1 MKVALKSF
9 WCQIPDFNPMAILG
23 FFVLAD
29 ALAWLLYGF
38 YTQDILTSRFFHI
51 ARDRGF
57 GEIVQ
62 YPKFG
67 VMIAVLVRARRQW
80 PSRLVNAWLI
90 LFTVMLL
97 DDAIG
102 IHKAIGGWLLPEPSA
117 HWRGLR
123 LKDLAEAAAIAAL
136 EGGTFLYMAY
146 CHFREP
152 PAKRV
157 FSWWF
162 IAGLV
167 PVIFSGLGL
176 DIVRVP
182 MLEAAGEMIAMT
194 ILLAVVLWRYR
205 VRRDAPPVPAP
216 GAHALP
222 MTS

>member
-102 IHKAIGGWLLPEPSA
+102 IHEAIGGWLLPEPSA

-157 FSWWF
+157 FSW
-162 IAGLV
+162 
-167 PVIFSGLGL
+167 
-176 DIVRVP
+176 
-182 MLEAAGEMIAMT
+182 
-194 ILLAVVLWRYR
+194 
-205 VRRDAPPVPAP
+205 
-216 GAHALP
+216 
-222 MTS
+222 